1 MQGETAV
8 TEESPGN
15 YQFRHGYGTTL
26 LIACGALGRE
36 IVDLIERN
44 KWRHLDVTCVDAY
57 LHHTPHRIPEAVRE
71 KIRRNRDRY
80 QRMFVIYGDCGTG
93 GELDRVLAE
102 EGVERIEGPHC
113 FSFFEGNRRFE
124 ELAEDDVTTF
134 FLTDFFCRHFD
145 RFVWQALGLD
155 RRDDMVGF
163 VFANYQKL
171 VYLAQ
176 TRDPAL
182 EARARNCAE
191 RLGLEYE
198 YRFVGYGDLSTYMGA
213 IPVTPVCD

>member
-1 MQGETAV
+1 MADDPLGPYE
-8 TEESPGN
+8 
-15 YQFRHGYGTTL
+15 FRHGNGTTL

-36 IVDLIERN
+36 VVDLVERN
-44 KWRHLDVTCVDAY
+44 GWRHLDVTCVAARY
-57 LHHTPHRIPEAVRE
+57 HHTPHLIPEAVRE
-71 KIRRNRDRY
+71 KIRRNRHRH
-80 QRMFVIYGDCGTG
+80 QRIFVIYGDCGTA

-145 RFVWQALGLD
+145 RFVWEALGLD
-155 RRDDMVGF
+155 RRADMVEF
-163 VFANYQKL
+163 VFGNYRKL

-176 TRDPAL
+176 TRDAKL
-182 EARARNCAE
+182 EAKARDCAE

-213 IPVTPVCD
+213 IPITPVRD

>member
-1 MQGETAV
+1 MGSDPLDA
-8 TEESPGN
+8 
-15 YQFRHGYGTTL
+15 YDFRHGTGDTL

-44 KWRHLDVTCVDAY
+44 RWRHLDVTCVSAQF
-57 LHHTPHRIPEAVRE
+57 HHTPHRIPDAVRE
-71 KIRRNRDRY
+71 KIRRNRSRY
-80 QRMFVIYGDCGTG
+80 ERMFVIYGDCGTA

-113 FSFFEGNRRFE
+113 FSFFEGNDRF
-124 ELAEDDVTTF
+124 AAQAGDDVTTF
-134 FLTDFFCRHFD
+134 FLTDFFCRHFE

-155 RRDDMVGF
+155 RRADMVDF
-163 VFANYQKL
+163 VFGNYRKL

-176 TRDPAL
+176 TRDTDL
-182 EARARNCAE
+182 EARARECAA

-198 YRFVGYGDLSTYMGA
+198 YRFVGYGDLGTYMDA
-213 IPVTPVCD
+213 IPITPVHD

>member
-1 MQGETAV
+1 MHPETDRPY
-8 TEESPGN
+8 E
-15 YQFRHGYGTTL
+15 FRHGNGTTL

-44 KWRHLDVTCVDAY
+44 GWRHLDVTAVAAQY
-57 LHHTPHRIPEAVRE
+57 HHTPERIPEAVRE

-80 QRMFVIYGDCGTG
+80 ERICVVYGDCGTG

-113 FSFFEGNRRFE
+113 FSFFEGNDTFAAN
-124 ELAEDDVTTF
+124 AEDDITTF
-134 FLTDFFCRHFD
+134 FLTDFFCRHFE
-145 RFVWQALGLD
+145 RFVWEALALD
-155 RRDDMVGF
+155 RREDMVEF
-163 VFANYQKL
+163 VFGHYEKL

-182 EARARNCAE
+182 EAKARDCAR

-198 YRFVGYGDLSTYMGA
+198 YRFVGYGDLESFMDH
-213 IPVTPVCD
+213 IPIVPAE